1 MTMLI
6 AHDGGCV
13 VVRLAGRLDQFQRG
27 LCWAVPVTRVTTAA

>member
-13 VVRLAGRLDQFQRG
+13 VVRL
-27 LCWAVPVTRVTTAA
+27 CWAAPVTRVITAA